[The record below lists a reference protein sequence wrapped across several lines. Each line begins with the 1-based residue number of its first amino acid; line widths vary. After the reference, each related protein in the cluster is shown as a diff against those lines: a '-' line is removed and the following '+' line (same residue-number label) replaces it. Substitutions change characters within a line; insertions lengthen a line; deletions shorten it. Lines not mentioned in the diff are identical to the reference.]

1 MDKPHQVHYDC
12 RLTFPFESG
21 GWNSF
26 DNAIVKPQVC
36 TCTHARVA
44 STTVDVHPGRHMR
57 KKRKTKK
64 ERTNTTGPL
73 DKRRACPR
81 LIHVRGA
88 RTALSSY
95 DKGPLLGALVQVLT
109 KPCKRSSISDVSRS
123 WPLLRA
129 PRTPG
134 LPNQTPYRNHRIMV
148 RTLHA
153 SAAAAYIGFLVSF
166 GFSLSARQPTT

>member
-1 MDKPHQVHYDC
+1 MC
-12 RLTFPFESG
+12 
-21 GWNSF
+21 
-26 DNAIVKPQVC
+26 
-36 TCTHARVA
+36 
-44 STTVDVHPGRHMR
+44 HPGRHMR
-57 KKRKTKK
+57 KKKSKTKK

-95 DKGPLLGALVQVLT
+95 DKGPLLGALVLVLT

-129 PRTPG
+129 PRTHRTPKPNLNSVPQPQNG
-134 LPNQTPYRNHRIMV
+134 TYTACCCCCIHWISRLVWLFSLVCATAHHLTFVSLPIL
-148 RTLHA
+148 RTA
-153 SAAAAYIGFLVSF
+153 SSSAA
-166 GFSLSARQPTT
+166 PTCDLLDLPHLPT